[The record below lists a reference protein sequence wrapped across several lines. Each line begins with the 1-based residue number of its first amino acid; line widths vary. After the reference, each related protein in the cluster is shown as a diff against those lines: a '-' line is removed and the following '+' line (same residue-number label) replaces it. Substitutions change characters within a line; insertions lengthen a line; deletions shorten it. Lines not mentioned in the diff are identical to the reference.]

1 MKDVLEKIYNYSLEE
16 IMGLSFG
23 RYSKYIIQDRAIPDV
38 RDGLKP
44 VQRRI
49 LYSMYKEKNTYD
61 KPYRKSAKTVGDVI
75 GNYHPHGDTS
85 IYDAMVRMSQDWKL
99 RSPYIDMHGNN
110 GSIDGDSPAAYRY
123 TEARLSK
130 ISNELLRDIDQ
141 DTVEFA
147 PNFDD
152 SLLEPTVL
160 PCKYPNLL
168 VNGTTGI
175 SAGYATNIPPHNLEE
190 VVEACIYRLD
200 SPNCHLDSIMN
211 IIKGPDF
218 PTGGIIEGI
227 DGIRK
232 AYETGKGKIIVKAK
246 TKIEK
251 NKIIITE
258 IPYEVNKALL
268 VKKIDEI
275 RIDKKIDG
283 ILEVRDET
291 SREGLQITVELK
303 KDAKADLILNY
314 LFKNTELQTSYAF
327 NMIAIV
333 NRRPMLLGVLGM
345 LDAYIDHQKEVV
357 YRRSEYSLKHAKLRY
372 HIVEGLIKAISI
384 LDDVIRTIRASKN
397 KTDAIEN
404 LVKEYAFSNEQA
416 TAIVTL
422 QLYRLTNT
430 DVVQLEEELANLTK
444 MINELEEIIKD
455 PEKLKSVI
463 KKELR
468 EIKKNYGLPRLTEI
482 KEEVTELKIDNTM
495 MLPKEDVIVAI
506 SKEGYIKRVSQRSYS
521 SSNGEDTNLKENDYL
536 LGLFNINTLDT
547 ILVFTNLGN
556 YLYLPVYEV
565 PEAKWKDL
573 GKHISNIIPLN
584 SDEKI
589 INAFP
594 IYDFNQNKYITSFSK
609 MGFVKRTKLS
619 EFKVQRYSKPMSM
632 MKIKD
637 NDEVIDVT
645 ISSEPNVF
653 VATKNGYGLWYKANE
668 ISEVGLK
675 AAGVKSINLKDDE
688 VVSGIVFSDLEE
700 YITIITDKGT
710 AKRLKL
716 SEIPLGTRANRGLL
730 LMKEIKSNPSKIK
743 KCYITS
749 NKNSILIL
757 TDKGFTQVKLTE
769 IPIMDRYSNGS
780 YLVKHRILDT
790 TLITSLIEKENEI
803 INDIP
808 PKEEVPI
815 IKEAKEEPPKKVET
829 PSKPQEEHIIQEEL
843 NLEDIDKQIMTI
855 DDLLKGFN

>member
-85 IYDAMVRMSQDWKL
+85 IYDAMVRMSQDWKI

-357 YRRSEYSLKHAKLRY
+357 HRRSEYSLKHAKLRY

-521 SSNGEDTNLKENDYL
+521 SSNEEDTNLKENDYL

-645 ISSEPNVF
+645 ISSDPNVF

-675 AAGVKSINLKDDE
+675 AGGVKSINLKDDE
-688 VVSGIVFSDLEE
+688 VVSGIIFSDLEE

-815 IKEAKEEPPKKVET
+815 IKQEKEEPPKKVET